1 MAEGLPHCSAQMDS
15 TTLEILS
22 KQNPFNPPFPTL
34 QVHLT
39 FNSSPPVLFPCPLAC
54 LPYIFTESLPSL
66 SLISQLNFHF
76 LNSTI
81 SPCHAFPDVTVS
93 SWHYYILPS
102 LLQISVYCSNTKYTP
117 NVHPFS
123 EQRSLFRDRDAVM

>member
-1 MAEGLPHCSAQMDS
+1 MSFGLFAIRFHREFTITLTHPSAQ
-15 TTLEILS
+15 LS
-22 KQNPFNPPFPTL
+22 FSKLFI
-34 QVHLT
+34 
-39 FNSSPPVLFPCPLAC
+39 SS
-54 LPYIFTESLPSL
+54 I
-66 SLISQLNFHF
+66 
-76 LNSTI
+76 I

-123 EQRSLFRDRDAVM
+123 ERRSLFRDRDAVM